1 MSRKEWYRIKE
12 ENTLYGYT
20 QLTQEEAQSVHASIF
35 YGKVDIEKV
44 KPNEV
49 EKNLPYKIM
58 NIKTNKIIGFL
69 KREKKAKRFNA
80 SGFQRRGIDTQI
92 LKDVS

>member
-1 MSRKEWYRIKE
+1 MSRKDWYRIKE
-12 ENTLYGYT
+12 ENTLYGYAHLS
-20 QLTQEEAQSVHASIF
+20 QQEAQSIHASIF

-44 KPNEV
+44 KPKEV

-58 NIKTNKIIGFL
+58 NTKTNRIIGFL

-80 SGFQRRGIDTQI
+80 SGFQRKGIDTQI
-92 LKDVS
+92 LRDVS